1 MIASLLALTLC
12 LSAPETGPSFSPAV
26 AQAAPLQHDPQK
38 LRRAVGIKWLGVGV
52 AVVGGA
58 TLTMPVV
65 IAGGALSLFGIIA
78 QDVHTVRL
86 SDSHAQSMG
95 VDQTENES
103 MEQVAQDIQRV
114 QPGTLGMFAVSRSYR
129 TAFLVL
135 DIVSER
141 ENDKVLRIEYTNE
154 RGERVEKL
162 VRASNAKITYTDY

>member
-52 AVVGGA
+52 AMVGGA
-58 TLTMPVV
+58 TLTMPVA

-103 MEQVAQDIQRV
+103 ME
-114 QPGTLGMFAVSRSYR
+114 
-129 TAFLVL
+129 
-135 DIVSER
+135 
-141 ENDKVLRIEYTNE
+141 
-154 RGERVEKL
+154 
-162 VRASNAKITYTDY
+162 

>member
-1 MIASLLALTLC
+1 
-12 LSAPETGPSFSPAV
+12 
-26 AQAAPLQHDPQK
+26 
-38 LRRAVGIKWLGVGV
+38 
-52 AVVGGA
+52 
-58 TLTMPVV
+58 MPVA

-114 QPGTLGMFAVSRSYR
+114 QPGTLGMFAVWPLGCRSYR

-135 DIVSER
+135 EIGR
-141 ENDKVLRIEYTNE
+141 K
-154 RGERVEKL
+154 GERQSAED
-162 VRASNAKITYTDY
+162 RIHE